1 MSVKWKSVV
10 GAGLVQGAQAG
21 QGREEVAPVGSW
33 EGAGRAHEADSTA
46 FWVHVDLPSDVGTC
60 RTIRVERVLFT
71 PGCGAWTLS

>member
-10 GAGLVQGAQAG
+10 GAGLVQDAHVG
-21 QGREEVAPVGSW
+21 QGREKVGSW
-33 EGAGRAHEADSTA
+33 AGAGRAHEADSTA

>member
-10 GAGLVQGAQAG
+10 GAGLVQ
-21 QGREEVAPVGSW
+21 EKVAPVGSW
-33 EGAGRAHEADSTA
+33 AGAGRAHEADSTA

-60 RTIRVERVLFT
+60 RTIRVESVLFT